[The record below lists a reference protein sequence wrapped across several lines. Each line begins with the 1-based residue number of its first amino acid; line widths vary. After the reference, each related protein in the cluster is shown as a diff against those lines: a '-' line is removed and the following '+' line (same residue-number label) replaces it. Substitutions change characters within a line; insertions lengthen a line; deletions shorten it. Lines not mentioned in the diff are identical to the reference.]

1 MPYNFDSTPNR
12 HKSFFPIKWKFYDGK
27 VLPMWVA
34 DMDFSAP
41 PAIQKAL
48 HKFVSHGDMGYH
60 LPSPA
65 LFESITARM
74 KKLYNW
80 KISPEMIVEV
90 PGVNSGYN
98 VVARTFCTPR
108 RGYLVQTPVYNE
120 FLEAHAKT
128 GAPQVVSPLKKKIA
142 GNRISYEV
150 DFDAFERA
158 VKKVNMFLL
167 CNPHNPI
174 GKIYSRAELKR
185 MAEICIAHDTLIVS
199 DEIHSELLLDGN
211 GFQPIASLGRKIADR
226 TITLVSASK
235 AYNVPGLLAAFAI
248 IPNEEIRKRYK
259 ETVFKMG
266 YHVAAAG
273 LVAAQE
279 AYSGQCDEWLKAMKA
294 HLTGNR
300 DFLVEYVSKY
310 MPQAKLTV
318 PSATY
323 LAWLDCTEL
332 NLKPS
337 PYKFFLKQ
345 ANVALSDGAKFGKGT
360 EQFVRLNFGTSHK
373 LLKHGLDRM
382 RKAMY

>member
-12 HKSFFPIKWKFYDGK
+12 HKSFFPVKWKFYHSK

-34 DMDFSAP
+34 DMDFSTP

-48 HKFVSHGDMGYH
+48 QKFVSHGDMGYH

-80 KISPEMIVEV
+80 KISPEMIVAI

-108 RGYLVQTPVYNE
+108 RGYMIQTPVYNE
-120 FLEAHAKT
+120 FLETHAKT
-128 GAPQVVSPLKKKIA
+128 GAPQVVTRLEKKVA

-150 DFDAFERA
+150 DLDAFERA

-185 MAEICIAHDTLIVS
+185 MAELCIAHDAMIVS
-199 DEIHSELLLDGN
+199 DEIHSELLLDEN
-211 GFQPIASLGRKIADR
+211 RFQPVAALGREIADH
-226 TITLVSASK
+226 TITLISASK
-235 AYNVPGLLAAFAI
+235 AFNVPGLLTAFAI

-266 YHVAAAG
+266 YHVAGAG
-273 LVAAQE
+273 LVAAQT
-279 AYSGQCDEWLKAMKA
+279 AYAGQCDEWLKSMKA
-294 HLTGNR
+294 YLTANR
-300 DFLVEYVSKY
+300 DFLVDYVTKY
-310 MPQAKLTV
+310 MPGVKVTI

-323 LAWLDCTEL
+323 LAWLDYTEL
-332 NLKPS
+332 SLKPS
-337 PYKFFLKQ
+337 PYEFFLKQ
-345 ANVALSDGAKFGKGT
+345 ANVALSDGAKFGKGN
-360 EQFVRLNFGTSHK
+360 EQFVRLNFGTSRK
-373 LLKHGLDRM
+373 LLKQGLDRM
-382 RKAMY
+382 RKALK